1 MTKFKGKGSD
11 DWEQYE
17 EDAYQD
23 TIQPKVKPKRK
34 KKSYDEVKKQQE
46 NKHFNKKHPNRD

>member
-1 MTKFKGKGSD
+1 MTKFKGSD

-34 KKSYDEVKKQQE
+34 KKETTAIFFTKNAWTKLKE
-46 NKHFNKKHPNRD
+46 MNCEL